1 MNTELL
7 EALKLLEKE
16 RGVSSEMLFE
26 AIEEALVSAYKREFD
41 AKTTDNIRAEVDRE
55 TGEMRVFLAK
65 EVVDEVEDPN
75 TDMSLADAKA
85 LSEDFELGDILEYQI
100 SPQDFGRLAAQ
111 TAKSV
116 INQRLSQAEK
126 ERIHNEFSSR
136 IGELAYGVVQRRDRR
151 EVIVDI
157 GRAEAVLMRNEQSRL
172 DHYEFNQKM
181 RFYILKVDERR
192 GRPIVCVSRSH
203 PNLVRRLFE
212 QEVPEITTGVVEIM
226 SIAREAGSRTKIA
239 VYSHDPNVDAVG
251 SCVGQRGMR
260 VQNVI
265 DELHG
270 EKIDI
275 IDWDADPVQ
284 FIQNALRPARV
295 LRVKLFDPDMNDGQ
309 QIAQVIVPDN
319 QLSLAIG
326 REGQNARLAAR
337 LTNWKIDIKSESQYR
352 EILEEELLNR
362 FDENLDDE
370 FHEGYPEEAHEEEE
384 AALMTDAFDQA
395 LSEDMEDLDDE
406 AAPADEEAYER
417 TQEMYE
423 AGGEVAEEIAE
434 ETNTEEDLDEAA
446 APADEDAYD
455 RTQEM
460 YEAGGEVAEEIAEET
475 APVETGTGDEA

>member
-1 MNTELL
+1 MNQELL
-7 EALKLLEKE
+7 EALRLLEKE
-16 RGVSSEMLFE
+16 RGIEAEMLFG

-65 EVVDEVEDPN
+65 EIVAEVEDPN

-85 LSEDFELGDILEYQI
+85 LSEDFELGDVLEYQI

-126 ERIHNEFSSR
+126 ERIQNEFSSR
-136 IGELAYGVVQRRDRR
+136 IGDLAYGVVQRRDRR

-172 DHYEFNQKM
+172 DRYEFNQKM

-203 PNLVRRLFE
+203 PNLVRKLFE
-212 QEVPEITTGVVEIM
+212 QEVPEISSGVVEIM
-226 SIAREAGSRTKIA
+226 SISREAGSRTKIA
-239 VYSHDPNVDAVG
+239 VYSHDPNIDAVG

-265 DELHG
+265 EELNG

-275 IDWDADPVQ
+275 IDWDADPVA
-284 FIQNALRPARV
+284 FITNALRPARV
-295 LRVKLFDPDMNDGQ
+295 LRVKLFDPEMNDGQ
-309 QIAQVIVPDN
+309 QIAQVIVPDS

-352 EILEEELLNR
+352 EILEEELLAQ
-362 FDENLDDE
+362 FDTHLDGADFEDE
-370 FHEGYPEEAHEEEE
+370 LSDEPEDMNETLAEDSASEDQPVDFAAAVEAELAAEEGAAEFAPESLEVKAEEAELKDSEAVSTESLDALEEG
-384 AALMTDAFDQA
+384 
-395 LSEDMEDLDDE
+395 
-406 AAPADEEAYER
+406 R
-417 TQEMYE
+417 
-423 AGGEVAEEIAE
+423 
-434 ETNTEEDLDEAA
+434 
-446 APADEDAYD
+446 
-455 RTQEM
+455 
-460 YEAGGEVAEEIAEET
+460 
-475 APVETGTGDEA
+475 